1 MKSKYYQK
9 LKQQQLQVYLYG
21 TDYSMSPYE
30 YFIWRFKFNI
40 RQNVSFCSFTF
51 IFFYTK
57 IVFEMPYVTI
67 CKKCLIMLKH
77 DVQSKF
83 RNVFEARMQNKFLGF
98 FCYDDRIMIFYKI
111 FPPSREH
118 FIPELGVT
126 GSISNTVHLTRNWR
140 GRIAS
145 ECNDTS
151 IMLNMQTSAMV
162 SWLAVFKLCTPLNQ
176 DVLSQ
181 SPVFISSS
189 Q

>member
-1 MKSKYYQK
+1 MIYSPFPYTWGGPLPPSQELIDCLLYQT
-9 LKQQQLQVYLYG
+9 LWLCN
-21 TDYSMSPYE
+21 SE
-30 YFIWRFKFNI
+30 I
-40 RQNVSFCSFTF
+40 
-51 IFFYTK
+51 
-57 IVFEMPYVTI
+57 MPYPAI
-67 CKKCLIMLKH
+67 LWKKIKFSKEQAMRWPQVNQKWLLLDMKRLFSHDLRLKKSNCH
-77 DVQSKF
+77 QMVATL
-83 RNVFEARMQNKFLGF
+83 V
-98 FCYDDRIMIFYKI
+98 IFYKI

-118 FIPELGVT
+118 FLPELGVT

-151 IMLNMQTSAMV
+151 IMLNMQTSARV